1 MAPSADLVA
10 ILLVFAAV
18 VATVNDRLIGL
29 PRAIALL
36 LGSLLASAFIAMIDP
51 YTTPDLSGW
60 VRGMLGDA
68 GLPQVLLH
76 IVLGLLLF
84 AASLHVD
91 LSELRRQKWA
101 VLVLA
106 TASVIIAT
114 VVFGAGICV
123 MFRLAGSPIPLGWC
137 MVLGAVLAPTD
148 AVVVDSL
155 LRRAALPSA
164 FKTAIAGESLLNDG
178 AGVVLFQILLRI
190 AQGERGLVGHGRI
203 AIAIAFEALGG
214 GALGCITGYLAAW
227 AMHRVDEP
235 GLRLMISLA
244 LVTGTYRLADTLS
257 VSGPTAVVACGLVL
271 LIQAPRDTEGRALMD
286 EVTRFWNVV
295 DELLNAMLFVLIG
308 LEMFAVNF
316 ARLVILPVVTSLPL
330 ALFSRLVGVVLP
342 MLVLRGGGQRHR
354 RGIALLTWAGL
365 RGGVS
370 IALALSLP
378 PNPYRGRMIVVCYA
392 VVVASMLVQGLT
404 MQRVI
409 RWLYGRE
416 GHLDDEISSISS
428 LAPE

>member
-1 MAPSADLVA
+1 MAPSANLVA
-10 ILLVFAAV
+10 ILLVFTAI
-18 VATVNDRLIGL
+18 VATINHRLIGL

-36 LGSLLASAFIAMIDP
+36 LGSLLASAFIALIDP
-51 YTTPDLSGW
+51 YMAPGLSGW

-91 LSELRRQKWA
+91 LTELRRQKWA

-114 VVFGAGICV
+114 VVFGIGIWA
-123 MFRLAGSPIPLGWC
+123 MFRLAGSPVALSWC

-164 FKTAIAGESLLNDG
+164 LKTAIAGESLLNDG
-178 AGVVLFQILLRI
+178 AGVVLFQILLRA
-190 AQGERGLVGHGRI
+190 AQGEAGLVGHGRI
-203 AIAIAFEALGG
+203 AMAIAFEALGG
-214 GALGCITGYLAAW
+214 GALGCITGYVAAW
-227 AMHRVDEP
+227 LMRQVNEP

-244 LVTGTYRLADTLS
+244 LVTGTYRLADTLGI
-257 VSGPTAVVACGLVL
+257 SGPTAVVACGLLL
-271 LIQAPRDTEGRALMD
+271 LIQAPRDSEGRALID
-286 EVTRFWNVV
+286 EVTAFWNVI

-308 LEMFAVNF
+308 FEMFAVNF
-316 ARLVILPVVTSLPL
+316 ARFVILPVVTSLPL
-330 ALFSRLVGVVLP
+330 ALFSRLVGVMLP
-342 MLVLRGGGQRHR
+342 MLVLQGTGPQQR

-404 MQRVI
+404 MQRAI
-409 RWLYGRE
+409 RWLYDNQGDVR
-416 GHLDDEISSISS
+416 G
-428 LAPE
+428 